1 MNIIEAICSRIWAIQ
16 PAVLRTILQ
25 IANRERSEDV
35 IEVLQKRHDTL
46 MENTRR
52 VMLRDDV
59 AILPIYGPIFKFAN
73 LFTAISGGSS
83 LQLLMKD
90 FHAALES
97 PAVNHIILDI
107 DSPGGEVNGVN
118 EFANAVFAARQQKNI
133 IAYVGGTGASA
144 AYWIASAA
152 SKIVIDQTAMVGS
165 IGVVASY
172 IDDSDRLAKDG
183 VKEIE
188 IISSTSPN
196 KRPNPASDEGRA
208 IIQARVDAIQE
219 IFVATVARNLGV
231 SAETVLKDF
240 GQGDVLI
247 GKAAVSAGMAGS
259 LGSLE
264 TIIENL
270 NNTSPN
276 SKEAIMPDKTDSTL
290 FTEEEITVEMIAK
303 DFPAIAEAFREDG
316 KLAERM
322 RIQEIHALARPGLE
336 EIIENAMFHTDS
348 DAGEVALLI
357 IEREKIQRKAGA
369 AALKKDAEEIPA
381 LAAAAPESDE
391 AAQQRA
397 IDAAVAA
404 GLNRRFAANAA
415 NN

>member
-1 MNIIEAICSRIWAIQ
+1 MNIIDAICSRVWAIQ

-35 IEVLQKRHDTL
+35 IEALQKRHDTL
-46 MENTRR
+46 MENTSRA
-52 VMLRDDV
+52 MQRDDV
-59 AILPIYGPIFKFAN
+59 AILPIYGPVFKFAN
-73 LFTAISGGSS
+73 LFSAISGGSS
-83 LQLLMKD
+83 LQLLMRD
-90 FHAALES
+90 FHTALEN

-118 EFANAVFAARQQKNI
+118 EFANAVFAAREQKNI
-133 IAYVGGTGASA
+133 IAYVGGMGASA

-152 SKIVIDQTAMVGS
+152 SKIVVDQTAMVGS

-172 IDDSDRLAKDG
+172 IDDSERLAKEG

-208 IIQARVDAIQE
+208 MIQARVDAIQE
-219 IFVATVARNLGV
+219 IFVATVARNRAV
-231 SAETVLKDF
+231 ATQTVLKDF
-240 GQGDVLI
+240 GGGDVLI
-247 GKAAVSAGMAGS
+247 GQAAVEAGMADA

-264 TIIENL
+264 DIIENL
-270 NNTSPN
+270 NNSSPN
-276 SKEAIMPDKTDSTL
+276 QKEAIMPDKTESML
-290 FTEEEITVEMIAK
+290 FMEEEITVEMIAK
-303 DFPAIAEAFREDG
+303 DFPAIAEALREDG

-357 IEREKIQRKAGA
+357 IEKEKIQRKAGA

-381 LAAAAPESDE
+381 LAAAAPESEE
-391 AAQQRA
+391 AAERQA
-397 IDAAVAA
+397 IDAAVVA
-404 GLNRRFAANAA
+404 GLNRRYDSAPA